1 MRSDTIDGFLSGLA
15 ARIPAPGG
23 GATAGLHA
31 AQGAALVAMVAR
43 YSNGPKYAEHA
54 ATIDRVR
61 ESADDLCERSLELA
75 EQDVAAFG
83 AVGQAYGLPRST
95 PVEKTARS
103 QAIASALAE
112 AGRVPARVL
121 AVAERIIALAEEL
134 RPVGNPNVI
143 SDIAAAADAARA
155 AASTARVNVE
165 INLCASTELENR
177 AELVEAIASTDEIL
191 LQADKTTAAVREQ
204 ILR

>member
-1 MRSDTIDGFLSGLA
+1 MRSSTIDTFLSDLA
-15 ARIPAPGG
+15 ARVPAPGG

-43 YSNGPKYAEHA
+43 YSGGPKYVDHV

-61 ESADDLCERSLELA
+61 ETADDLCERSLELA

-83 AVGQAYGLPRST
+83 AVGQAYGLPKST
-95 PVEKTARS
+95 PEEKSARS
-103 QAIASALAE
+103 QAIAAALAE
-112 AGRVPARVL
+112 AGRVPAHVL
-121 AVAERIIALAEEL
+121 AVAEQIIGLAEEL

-155 AASTARVNVE
+155 AASTARINVE
-165 INLCASTELENR
+165 INLHGGVELENR
-177 AELVEAIASTDEIL
+177 AELVEAIAATDDIL
-191 LQADKTTAAVREQ
+191 RQADKTTAAVREQ

>member
-1 MRSDTIDGFLSGLA
+1 MRSDTIDSFLSGLA

-61 ESADDLCERSLELA
+61 ETADDLRERSLELA
-75 EQDVAAFG
+75 EQDIAAFS
-83 AVGQAYGLPRST
+83 AVGHAYGLPRST
-95 PVEKTARS
+95 PEEKTARS

-112 AGRVPARVL
+112 AGRVPAHVL

-204 ILR
+204 ILP